1 MVRNLKHCRPLY
13 PSRASFA
20 RPPVSGRCAFV
31 AQYFVFERLIS
42 DFRVPIIGRLPFY
55 HERKPLRSREQT
67 FALVI
72 KKVCAHDEKL
82 PCCVF
87 VRPVISHGNKI
98 SKAAAVRGATS
109 RRHLRG
115 EKRRKGRKRV
125 ENH

>member
-1 MVRNLKHCRPLY
+1 M
-13 PSRASFA
+13 
-20 RPPVSGRCAFV
+20 
-31 AQYFVFERLIS
+31 
-42 DFRVPIIGRLPFY
+42 
-55 HERKPLRSREQT
+55 
-67 FALVI
+67 

-87 VRPVISHGNKI
+87 VRLVISHGNKI
-98 SKAAAVRGATS
+98 YDAAAARGAAS